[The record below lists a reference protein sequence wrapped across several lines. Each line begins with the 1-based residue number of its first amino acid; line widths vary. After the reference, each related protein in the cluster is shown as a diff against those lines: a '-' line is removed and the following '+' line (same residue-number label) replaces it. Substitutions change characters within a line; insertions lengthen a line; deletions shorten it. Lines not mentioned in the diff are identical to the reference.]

1 MCVSRKCRRQPGLRE
16 PVVINLNPHLRGV
29 PDQIQ
34 ARPGGSVQRDV
45 ESNHVVAQ
53 INDDTSVPIID
64 DIPVVFIPS
73 APHMVSYI
81 QTGEVGQQFSSRR
94 RVILI

>member
-34 ARPGGSVQRDV
+34 ARPGAS
-45 ESNHVVAQ
+45 ESNHIVAQ
-53 INDDTSVPIID
+53 INDDTSIPIIED
-64 DIPVVFIPS
+64 SPAIFIPS
-73 APHMVSYI
+73 APHMVRYN
-81 QTGEVGQQFSSRR
+81 QTGDVGQHFSSRR
-94 RVILI
+94 RVRLI

>member
-34 ARPGGSVQRDV
+34 ARPGGSAPRDI
-45 ESNHVVAQ
+45 ESNHIIAH
-53 INDDTSVPIID
+53 INDDTSIPIIED
-64 DIPVVFIPS
+64 TPVVIIPS
-73 APHMVSYI
+73 APNMVRYI
-81 QTGEVGQQFSSRR
+81 QTGDVGEQFSYRR
-94 RVILI
+94 RVRLI